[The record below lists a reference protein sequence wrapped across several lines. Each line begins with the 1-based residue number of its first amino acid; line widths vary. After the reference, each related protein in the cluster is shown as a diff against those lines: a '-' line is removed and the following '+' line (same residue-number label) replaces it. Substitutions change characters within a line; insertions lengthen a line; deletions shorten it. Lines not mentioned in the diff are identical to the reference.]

1 MTYRAPVDDILF
13 NLMAVAPGPASPAI
27 AAETCA
33 DWRAILEQAAVLVE
47 ETIAPLNQPGDVAG
61 SVFENGVVRTPQG
74 WREAYATWAEAGWNG
89 VSLPESHGGAGLPIA
104 IGTATMEMLTSACM
118 ALSTLPVLTQCAV
131 PTLVAHAEP
140 ALADTY
146 LTKLIEGSWTATM
159 NLTEP
164 QAGSDLGLLKT
175 RAEPTGDGT
184 YRLFG
189 QKTFITFGE
198 HDLAENIIHLVLA
211 RLPGAPPGTKGI
223 SLFVVPKLLLNA
235 DGRPS
240 IRNDLRC
247 TGIEHKLGIRASPTC
262 TMIYGDDGGATGWL
276 VGEPHRGLHCMFTM
290 MNGAR
295 LATGLQGVAIAERA
309 YQQALAYAGERLQGR
324 AAGYSGA
331 APIIAHPDV
340 RRMLG
345 RMKAL
350 VAANRA
356 IAYFAAAAIDDAHG
370 AENDAAHQRGT
381 LFADLL
387 TPIFKAFSTENGV
400 EVASL
405 GIQVHGGMGY
415 IEETGAAQHWRD
427 ARIPPIYEGTNGIQ
441 AIDLVTR
448 KVLPDGGAGMAVLIE
463 ECRGMLAS
471 VSSLS
476 AEARDALDPVTAVAA
491 ASLDDLAAAT
501 QWLAAPARD
510 GDDRLYAASP
520 YLRLAAIALGASL
533 LTKGAV
539 AASRA
544 ATRSGN
550 GGIPPELAA
559 AAAPK
564 ARTGLAA
571 VFADEFAVETSGLLR
586 KITAPLPTPELRF
599 AALEVES
606 A

>member
-13 NLMAVAPGPASPAI
+13 NLIAVAPGPASPEI
-27 AAETCA
+27 PDETRE

-47 ETIAPLNQPGDVAG
+47 ETIAPLNRPSDVAG
-61 SVFENGVVRTPQG
+61 SVFENGVVRTPPG

-89 VSLPESHGGAGLPIA
+89 VSLPESHGGASLPLA

-118 ALSTLPVLTQCAV
+118 ALSTLPVLAQCAV
-131 PTLVAHAEP
+131 PALLAHAEP

-146 LTKLIEGSWTATM
+146 LAKLIDGSWTATM

-164 QAGSDLGLLKT
+164 QAGSDLGLLTT
-175 RAEPTGDGT
+175 RAEPAGDGT
-184 YRLFG
+184 YRLYG

-223 SLFVVPKLLLNA
+223 SLFVVPKFLVNA
-235 DGRPS
+235 DGRPGP
-240 IRNDLRC
+240 RNDLRC
-247 TGIEHKLGIRASPTC
+247 AGIEHKLGIRASPTC
-262 TMIYGDDGGATGWL
+262 TMIYGDDRGATGWL

-309 YQQALAYAGERLQGR
+309 FQQALAYAGERRQGR
-324 AAGYSGA
+324 APGYTGA

-345 RMKAL
+345 RMKVL
-350 VAANRA
+350 TAANRA
-356 IAYFAAAAIDDAHG
+356 IAYFTAAVIDDARS
-370 AENDAAHQRGT
+370 AEDDAVRGRGEC
-381 LFADLL
+381 FADLL
-387 TPIFKAFSTENGV
+387 TPIFKGFSTENGV
-400 EVASL
+400 EVASI

-448 KVLPDGGAGMAVLIE
+448 KVLPDGGAGIRALIE
-463 ECRGMLAS
+463 ECRGVLACVDSLPADSCGALKS
-471 VSSLS
+471 V
-476 AEARDALDPVTAVAA
+476 AAVASTA
-491 ASLDDLAAAT
+491 LDDLGTAT
-501 QWLAAPARD
+501 QWLTAREPA
-510 GDDRLYAASP
+510 GDDHLYAASP
-520 YLRLAAIALGASL
+520 YLRLAAIALGTSL

-544 ATRSGN
+544 AN
-550 GGIPPELAA
+550 GGAPSGIAA
-559 AAAPK
+559 ADPK
-564 ARTGLAA
+564 ARIGLAA
-571 VFADEFAVETSGLLR
+571 VFADEFGVETAGLLR
-586 KITAPLPTPELRF
+586 KITAPVPTPELRF